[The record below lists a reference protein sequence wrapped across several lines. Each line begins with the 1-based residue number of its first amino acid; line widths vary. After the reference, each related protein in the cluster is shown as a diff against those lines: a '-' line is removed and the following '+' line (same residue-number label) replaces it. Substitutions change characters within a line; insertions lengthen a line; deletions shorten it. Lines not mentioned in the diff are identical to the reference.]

1 VNASFHAS
9 KSLKFAIRRHSTKKS
24 SRGAIS
30 IILSDFSGNWHTR
43 IRRVIRKNPVKR
55 PSPVGGHYFQATKRG
70 SESYQDFQAL
80 YLNASL

>member
-1 VNASFHAS
+1 MNASFHAS

-43 IRRVIRKNPVKR
+43 IRRVIPVKR
-55 PSPVGGHYFQATKRG
+55 PSPVGRHYFQATKRG